1 LLVSIDSFLSGVF
14 LMSPK
19 RSAFTLVELLVVIA
33 IIGILVALL
42 LPAVQFAREAARRM
56 QCSNNLK
63 QMGIGLHLYHD
74 VVRTFPPG
82 KGKSYPGEPA
92 YARWSVHALV
102 LPFMEQDPL
111 YNSIKFD
118 FAPST
123 PGMGGVVAFMPAY
136 SNVNLT
142 ACKSLV
148 STFLCPSD
156 GPARQQDWLGQNNYA
171 GNQGGFLC
179 DRGDNPAG
187 PTDTLPSETNHGMFY
202 FASNVT
208 MGSVTDGTSNTAF
221 FSERL
226 RGGGGPNPRK
236 DLFVM
241 SNQVTLND
249 TFNVCNATNPN
260 TATPLTSKWG
270 FSWVMGEN
278 CCTLYNHVAPPNYI
292 ACAGIPFNGTMTNM
306 AMQVPP
312 SSNHPNGAQILMV
325 DGSVKFCPN
334 TVNLNVW
341 RAIGTRDGN
350 EAGASLP

>member
-1 LLVSIDSFLSGVF
+1 
-14 LMSPK
+14 MSPK
-19 RSAFTLVELLVVIA
+19 RPAFTLIELLVVIA

-42 LPAVQFAREAARRM
+42 LPAVQFAREAGRRI
-56 QCSNNLK
+56 QCANNLK
-63 QMGIGLHLYHD
+63 QMGVGLHLYHD
-74 VVRTFPPG
+74 AIRVFPPG
-82 KGKSYPGEPA
+82 KGKSYPGEAP

-111 YNSIKFD
+111 YSSLKFD

-136 SNVNLT
+136 SNVNLS
-142 ACKSLV
+142 ASKSLV
-148 STFLCPSD
+148 PTFLCPSD
-156 GPARQQDWLGQNNYA
+156 GKSPGSDWPGQNNYA

-179 DRGDNPAG
+179 DRSDFPAG
-187 PTDTLPSETNHGMFY
+187 PGDTLPNETNRGMFM
-202 FASNVT
+202 FAGVAN
-208 MGSVTDGTSNTAF
+208 MASVTDGTSTTAF

-226 RGGGGPNPRK
+226 RGLGNPNPRR

-241 SNQVTLND
+241 SNQTTLNN
-249 TFNVCNATNPN
+249 TFNTCNATNPN

-278 CCTLYNHVAPPNYI
+278 CCTLYNHVAPPNSI

-312 SSNHPNGAQILMV
+312 SSSHPNGAQLMMV
-325 DGSVKFCPN
+325 DGSVKFCPS
-334 TVNLNVW
+334 VVDLNVW

-350 EAGASLP
+350 EVASLP